1 MQAEPVPGVPE
12 RRIPTFAIFPEA
24 LRRGVRDFLRAPVYG
39 LVVGGAAV
47 VGGLAFAAITRAT
60 GQSYWLV
67 FAAIGFPLIGPFLAV
82 ALYEVSRRL
91 EAGLPLSPRAV
102 FGVVFDQ
109 RHRQLPSVCAVVVV
123 FFLFWFFLAH
133 MIFALFLGRMS
144 MVNVSTGWDVYL
156 TQQGLTML
164 VVGTVVGGILA
175 GFLYAVAVLSLPML
189 LDREVDYVSA
199 MIASFQ
205 TVAARPV
212 LMLAWG
218 AFLAVA
224 VLISMLPWFLGLLV
238 VLPVLGHATWH
249 VYDQLRIDSEEAR
262 AE

>member
-1 MQAEPVPGVPE
+1 MQGGPKPGVPSFQNPE
-12 RRIPTFAIFPEA
+12 PRTFGTA
-24 LRRGVRDFLRAPVYG
+24 LARGWRDFMRAPKYG
-39 LVVGGAAV
+39 LVVGGLAAL
-47 VGGLAFAAITRAT
+47 GGWLFWLVTMAT

-82 ALYEVSRRL
+82 AVYEVSRRL
-91 EAGLPLSPRAV
+91 STDHHLSMRAV
-102 FGVVFDQ
+102 FGAVFDQ

-156 TQQGLTML
+156 SQQGVMML
-164 VVGTVVGGILA
+164 IVGTCVGGVLA
-175 GFLYAVAVLSLPML
+175 AFLFSVTVLSLPML
-189 LDREVDYVSA
+189 LEREVDYVSA

-205 TVAARPV
+205 VVAARPV

-218 AFLAVA
+218 WFLATA
-224 VLISMLPWFLGLLV
+224 VIVSMVPFFLGLLI

-249 VYDQLRIDSEEAR
+249 LYDLLRDD
-262 AE
+262 